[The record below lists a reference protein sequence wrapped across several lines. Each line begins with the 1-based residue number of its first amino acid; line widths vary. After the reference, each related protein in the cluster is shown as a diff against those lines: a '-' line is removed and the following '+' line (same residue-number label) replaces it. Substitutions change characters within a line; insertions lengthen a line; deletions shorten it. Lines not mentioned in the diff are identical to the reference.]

1 MNVYLRELK
10 TWRKNTALWIAALCV
25 GTLFLFW
32 MYPTFAQNVAPLQE
46 MLNRFPPALQAAFGL
61 SADTIGSVNGFYAF
75 VITFLTLCGA
85 VQAMMLGLSA
95 MGRET
100 AGKTTD
106 FLLTRPV
113 TRGRVLTAKLLG
125 VFTCVTVTSAVFL
138 GVSAGMA
145 HAAGGAFD
153 FRPFLLIS
161 LTFYFEQVMFLAM
174 GFCIGALAPR
184 IRSPLPVALSTVF
197 GFFVIGMAAAALD
210 RPELYYLAPFKYFDT
225 LNILMRLAYRPSFV
239 LAACVLTGG
248 CVLAAYAGFLRRDLR
263 A

>member
-1 MNVYLRELK
+1 MIKNIILLFLNRLSRQGRLRRL
-10 TWRKNTALWIAALCV
+10 IAAQREIKRPLGFGNRV
-25 GTLFLFW
+25 
-32 MYPTFAQNVAPLQE
+32 PVEVA
-46 MLNRFPPALQAAFGL
+46 F
-61 SADTIGSVNGFYAF
+61 D
-75 VITFLTLCGA
+75 
-85 VQAMMLGLSA
+85 
-95 MGRET
+95 RE
-100 AGKTTD
+100 
-106 FLLTRPV
+106 
-113 TRGRVLTAKLLG
+113 
-125 VFTCVTVTSAVFL
+125 
-138 GVSAGMA
+138 
-145 HAAGGAFD
+145 AGGAFD